1 MKFGNAELKHG
12 LLLAPMA
19 GDTDSAMRQIC
30 HALGAELTVTEMISA
45 KAMHYGDE
53 KTWALARV
61 RAEEGPVSVQIFGRE
76 PEIMAEATRMLS
88 DGSRAYA
95 PAGFKPSSIDINMG
109 CPVKKITANG
119 EGSALMRDKALA
131 AEILSA
137 CVEAAAPYGI
147 PVTVKIRA
155 GWDAAHKNAVEIA
168 AAAERAGVS
177 AITVHGRTREQLY
190 SPGVDLAVIR
200 GVKEAVSVP
209 VIGNGDIFT
218 VADAIRMREVTGCD
232 GVMVARGAL
241 GNPFL
246 FREIAAT
253 WEGKTVAPPTVDERI
268 DTALL
273 QLSLMVAQKGEY
285 TAVREARPMLGRYLK
300 GIRGSATVRD
310 ALCRIESAAEA
321 ERILRDF
328 RQSLSE

>member
-1 MKFGNAELKHG
+1 MKFGNAELKNG

-19 GDTDSAMRQIC
+19 GDTDSAMRRIC

-53 KTWALARV
+53 KTWALARI
-61 RAEEGPVSVQIFGRE
+61 REGEGPVSVQIFGHE
-76 PEIMAEATRMLS
+76 PDIMAEAARMLS
-88 DGSRAYA
+88 DGSRVYA
-95 PAGFKPSSIDINMG
+95 PTGFRPASIDINMG

-131 AEILSA
+131 TEILSA
-137 CVEAAAPYGI
+137 CVEAAAPFGI

-155 GWDAAHKNAVEIA
+155 GWDADHKNAVEIA
-168 AAAERAGVS
+168 RAAEAAGVA

-190 SPGVDLAVIR
+190 APGVDLSVIR
-200 GVKEAVSVP
+200 RVKEAVSVP
-209 VIGNGDIFT
+209 VIGNGDIFS
-218 VADAIRMREVTGCD
+218 VSDALRMREQTGCD
-232 GVMVARGAL
+232 GVMIARGAL

-246 FREIAAT
+246 FREIGAA
-253 WEGKTVAPPTVDERI
+253 WEGREAPPPTFDERI

-273 QLSLMVAQKGEY
+273 QLSLMVEEKGEY

-321 ERILRDF
+321 EEILREF
-328 RQSLSE
+328 RQSLS